1 MKIFVAKNAGYCSGV
16 RNAIDLAEKT
26 AQKNGEVFMLGEIVH
41 NEMVVEN
48 LEKLGAQVVR
58 NLNEIPKKA
67 PVLFRAHG
75 TKKQIWD
82 EAEARK
88 MNIVDATCPLV
99 LEIHDETKKLADE
112 GRKIIVIGDHGHDE
126 VVGIVSQVSDA
137 IVVADADEARN
148 LGKLKKVGVVS
159 QSTQTLENVQKII
172 TVLLEKTVDLR
183 FVNTICYPTRRNQMQ
198 ISELAE
204 KYDLMIVIGSF
215 TSANSKRLAE
225 ISGKINP
232 KTYQVACAEDLKKKW
247 FDGAQTVGIGA
258 GASTPDSIIETV
270 KLKIEE
276 LKK

>member
-1 MKIFVAKNAGYCSGV
+1 
-16 RNAIDLAEKT
+16 
-26 AQKNGEVFMLGEIVH
+26 
-41 NEMVVEN
+41 
-48 LEKLGAQVVR
+48 
-58 NLNEIPKKA
+58 
-67 PVLFRAHG
+67 
-75 TKKQIWD
+75 
-82 EAEARK
+82 
-88 MNIVDATCPLV
+88 
-99 LEIHDETKKLADE
+99 
-112 GRKIIVIGDHGHDE
+112 
-126 VVGIVSQVSDA
+126 DA

-225 ISGKINP
+225 ISEKINP
-232 KTYQVACAEDLKKKW
+232 KTYQVACEEDLKKKW